1 MSFKRMNPFC
11 ITGMFVMLILMLPMA
26 TAGMAGAQ
34 EQGLEN
40 LKQTGQAF
48 RNVAKQ
54 VSPAVVF
61 IKVEKEVDEQNSE
74 NFHSPFGFPFEDEFF
89 RRFFGVPPQFQNPHQ
104 SPQKRRQAGQGSGFL
119 ISPDGYILTNNHV
132 VGNADMV
139 SVQMLDGREYEAQ
152 IIGTDPGS
160 DLAVIKINESDL
172 PFLPLGSSDQ
182 LEVGDWVLAVG
193 NPFGLSHTLT
203 AGVVSA
209 KGRSGI
215 GLNDYEDFIQTDAAI
230 NPGNSGGPL
239 VNLDGEVV
247 GINTAI
253 FSRSGGYMGIG
264 FAIPV
269 DMAKNIRTQLIKH
282 GEVKRGRLGVYI
294 QDMTKD
300 LAESFGLE
308 EVTGILVTQVIEDSP
323 ADDAGL
329 KQGDVILEIEADKV
343 SKVGHF
349 RNRIALTAPGTKVR
363 LTILRDGQEEKLNV
377 IIGKL
382 ETGESVQK
390 SGTSDLPV
398 LGLSLQQLTPELAE
412 RFGYEDTQG
421 VLVAGVKSGSLA
433 ERAGIKRGSLILEV
447 DRQQVSSVKQVKSLL
462 QGKKTTHL
470 FLIRQ
475 GSGTRYVAIK
485 ME

>member
-172 PFLPLGSSDQ
+172 PFC
-182 LEVGDWVLAVG
+182 
-193 NPFGLSHTLT
+193 LS
-203 AGVVSA
+203 GVPT
-209 KGRSGI
+209 
-215 GLNDYEDFIQTDAAI
+215 N
-230 NPGNSGGPL
+230 
-239 VNLDGEVV
+239 
-247 GINTAI
+247 
-253 FSRSGGYMGIG
+253 
-264 FAIPV
+264 
-269 DMAKNIRTQLIKH
+269 
-282 GEVKRGRLGVYI
+282 
-294 QDMTKD
+294 
-300 LAESFGLE
+300 
-308 EVTGILVTQVIEDSP
+308 
-323 ADDAGL
+323 
-329 KQGDVILEIEADKV
+329 
-343 SKVGHF
+343 
-349 RNRIALTAPGTKVR
+349 
-363 LTILRDGQEEKLNV
+363 
-377 IIGKL
+377 
-382 ETGESVQK
+382 
-390 SGTSDLPV
+390 
-398 LGLSLQQLTPELAE
+398 
-412 RFGYEDTQG
+412 
-421 VLVAGVKSGSLA
+421 
-433 ERAGIKRGSLILEV
+433 
-447 DRQQVSSVKQVKSLL
+447 
-462 QGKKTTHL
+462 
-470 FLIRQ
+470 
-475 GSGTRYVAIK
+475 
-485 ME
+485 

>member
-1 MSFKRMNPFC
+1 
-11 ITGMFVMLILMLPMA
+11 
-26 TAGMAGAQ
+26 
-34 EQGLEN
+34 
-40 LKQTGQAF
+40 
-48 RNVAKQ
+48 
-54 VSPAVVF
+54 
-61 IKVEKEVDEQNSE
+61 
-74 NFHSPFGFPFEDEFF
+74 
-89 RRFFGVPPQFQNPHQ
+89 
-104 SPQKRRQAGQGSGFL
+104 
-119 ISPDGYILTNNHV
+119 
-132 VGNADMV
+132 
-139 SVQMLDGREYEAQ
+139 
-152 IIGTDPGS
+152 
-160 DLAVIKINESDL
+160 
-172 PFLPLGSSDQ
+172 
-182 LEVGDWVLAVG
+182 
-193 NPFGLSHTLT
+193 
-203 AGVVSA
+203 
-209 KGRSGI
+209 
-215 GLNDYEDFIQTDAAI
+215 
-230 NPGNSGGPL
+230 
-239 VNLDGEVV
+239 
-247 GINTAI
+247 
-253 FSRSGGYMGIG
+253 
-264 FAIPV
+264 
-269 DMAKNIRTQLIKH
+269 
-282 GEVKRGRLGVYI
+282 
-294 QDMTKD
+294 MTKD

-343 SKVGHF
+343 NKVGHF